1 MQRRLAISRFVAL
14 EDWSIGCVGLRL
26 INLMVHLPT
35 ISTIIVH
42 GIDCIAIL
50 GSLPLLQFDGL
61 TGVIDAR
68 LIALLQ
74 KILLPDFRRLL

>member
-50 GSLPLLQFDGL
+50 GSLPLL
-61 TGVIDAR
+61 
-68 LIALLQ
+68 
-74 KILLPDFRRLL
+74 